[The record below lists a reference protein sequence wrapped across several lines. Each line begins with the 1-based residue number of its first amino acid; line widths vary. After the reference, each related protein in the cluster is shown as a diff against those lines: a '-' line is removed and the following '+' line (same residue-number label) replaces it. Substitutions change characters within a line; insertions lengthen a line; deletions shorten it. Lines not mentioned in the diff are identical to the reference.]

1 MSIVAKIWQSWTKM
15 ELDPPPPY
23 LEVSYTLCVR
33 VFAVIIMRDLHS
45 PVIYYSQVGL
55 WVF

>member
-15 ELDPPPPY
+15 ELDPPRPY